1 MPTPQRRF
9 DPPVI
14 RQLER
19 EPWRFGFFQAVR
31 VIERVLLQ
39 RFERDARQRLVPG
52 ERMVPQRLRFRSST
66 DLGFPPSEL
75 VAITLRNT
83 AGKAIAS
90 PDWTQ
95 PAAQDGDGVDR
106 IEITPAF
113 LGMLGAQGALPL
125 VYTEALVRQQQTHR
139 DDAARAF
146 LDVFTTRAAQLFYA
160 AWRKYRLPLHHEH
173 ERGRAY
179 KPLLLSLAGLS
190 HDSQRDALSQGAGP
204 VFDESVAGYAAAV
217 RHRPVSAAW
226 LQRLLADYFRAPVRI
241 EQFVGKWYDVPA
253 SQMTRLG
260 GVNATLGETAL
271 AGDRVWQRD
280 LRIRLW
286 IGPLQRLAFRDFF
299 PGRAHTR
306 ALEKMLALLAG
317 VTCDYEVRL
326 VLAKEAVRS
335 VVLDEAHGSHLG
347 WDSFIATTAAVH
359 DRSDTSYELQ
369 PLSSSTP

>member
-9 DPPVI
+9 DPSVI

-31 VIERVLLQ
+31 LLERVLLG
-39 RFERDARQRLVPG
+39 RAERDARQRLVPG

-75 VAITLRNT
+75 AALTLRNA
-83 AGKAIAS
+83 AGQAIAS
-90 PDWTQ
+90 PDW
-95 PAAQDGDGVDR
+95 AQFADADGDGVDR

-113 LGMLGAQGALPL
+113 FGMLGAQGALPL

-146 LDVFTTRAAQLFYA
+146 LDVFTTRAAQLLYA

-173 ERGRAY
+173 ERSRAY
-179 KPLLLSLAGLS
+179 KPLLLSLAGLG
-190 HDSQRDALSQGAGP
+190 HDAQRDTLLQGEGK

-217 RHRPVSAAW
+217 QHRPVSAAW
-226 LQRLLADYFRAPVRI
+226 LQRLLADYFRVPVCI

-253 SQMTRLG
+253 SQMTQLG
-260 GVNATLGETAL
+260 RVNATLGETAL
-271 AGDRVWQRD
+271 AGGRVWQRD

-286 IGPLQRLAFRDFF
+286 IGPLQRSEFRDFF
-299 PGRAHTR
+299 PGRSHTR

-317 VTCDYEVRL
+317 ITCEYEVRL

-335 VVLDEAHGSHLG
+335 VTLDDAHGSHLG
-347 WDSFIATTAAVH
+347 WDSFIATAPALR
-359 DRSDTSYELQ
+359 DRSDTSYELI
-369 PLSSSTP
+369 PLHSSTP